1 MIVITR
7 VAIDFLCIRFRVCIL
22 FIEIDAFNQ
31 KYFPDPHGSHFYDGE
46 YQVGLLQI
54 KIKKSKSDIENSGSV
69 KIKSIMT
76 VDNDDVDPLLK
87 MPVALRI
94 WISPWHDK
102 NDDIETGYIY
112 VVAERGRWLVSP

>member
-1 MIVITR
+1 MKIKSPI
-7 VAIDFLCIRFRVCIL
+7 CIFVMCIL
-22 FIEIDAFNQ
+22 AGCADHYTCA
-31 KYFPDPHGSHFYDGE
+31 KFPENSCQDMSIVYEKTGSNFSDYRH
-46 YQVGLLQI
+46 Q
-54 KIKKSKSDIENSGSV
+54 KIKKSKSDIENGGSV
-69 KIKSIMT
+69 KIKPIMT

>member
-1 MIVITR
+1 MSIVYEKT
-7 VAIDFLCIRFRVCIL
+7 
-22 FIEIDAFNQ
+22 
-31 KYFPDPHGSHFYDGE
+31 GSNFSDYRH
-46 YQVGLLQI
+46 Q